1 MKRLVTFFCLSLVI
15 SVFFAATAYGQNN
28 FSVDQFEAYNWDTG
42 ITETFVRFQN
52 GNGAAGDYNVTG
64 SPSLD
69 AYAWNYGGASNIG
82 QMPVVSHLD
91 GPIVLFRKNDILANG
106 GTVTVTLEGY
116 YNHIKFSGVWSS
128 ASKYVVT
135 RGSTTDGG
143 GTMDVVAGEAIR
155 IIAQLSYAD
164 GKPISTPGK
173 TVTWGSSYVGE
184 FSSGEFSSS
193 TSVTDENGMA
203 TVTFTTS
210 TSAGADDFVT
220 ATDNDAFTGSSGVIH
235 TIAGPP
241 ARLAFSQVTQRPI
254 AGKPFDVTIQ
264 LQDKYG
270 NPVEFN
276 GAGVLALTLAQGRG
290 ILGGTLSAA
299 VQGGSNTTTISGV
312 TYSVAAKSDVF
323 LKVTGSGSGNAGGL
337 TGTSGE
343 LHFDATLTVT
353 ATNGT
358 VAKDPDLGSYP
369 CNAIVKLTATPAP
382 GYQFA
387 NWSGDATGSDNP
399 IDVEMDANKSV
410 TANFASITS
419 CTVTLSS
426 NPSAGGTTSGG
437 GTFNPGSSVTVT
449 ATPSAGYTFANWTEG
464 ATVVSTSASYA
475 FTIGANRT
483 LVANFAINTYTLTI
497 SATNGNVAKNPDQG
511 SYNYGSAVILTATP
525 ATGYAFTGWSGD
537 ASGPT
542 NPITV
547 TMTGNK
553 NITANYT
560 TGITPTATKPSG
572 TGSSGDPYQIASLE
586 NLYWIADQTNNNAV
600 SFSGI
605 YFVQTANIDAS
616 STNTWIDQN
625 GYISGWTTINGYPDA
640 FAGSYDGNGHT
651 IDKLSMNNV
660 GLFGRISGATIK
672 NLGVTQIDIHAG
684 SSTAVGG
691 IAARAENSS
700 KILNCYVTGTITA
713 GGGGGLVGVND
724 ASTITNCYSTAS
736 VSSDD
741 RAHGGLVG
749 TNQGG
754 STISYSYSTGLVSG
768 GAGTDPGGLVGNDYD
783 SSPVIYS
790 FWDTQSSGLGT
801 SRGGDG
807 KTTVEMKTL
816 STFTNAGWDFST
828 IWQMNGANYPE
839 LRVFG
844 YTLTITSPNGTVA
857 KNPDQASYNHGSAV
871 ILTATPAT
879 GYTFT
884 GWSGDATGS
893 TNPITVTMTGNKN
906 ITANYTINKYT
917 IALTSA
923 NGTVAKIPDQA
934 SYDYGT
940 TVTLTATPG
949 PGYHF
954 VNWTGNVTGS
964 ANPVSVSMDGNKT
977 ITANFAINT
986 YTLTISATNGSVA
999 KNPDQGSYNYGSA
1012 VILTATPATGYTFTG
1027 WSGDA
1032 TGTTTPLTVT
1042 MNANKSITANFAAN
1056 TNSIAQAYSSAIQYV
1071 LSLPDNA
1078 YKNPADQRRSQL
1090 SDMFAQSQS
1099 KYTAGNSKAAAQYLS
1114 QNVTNHLTPQGK
1126 NSQNVWVTDET
1137 ARLTLLS
1144 MLNNLLDLL
1153 QRAQLP
1159 GTQSA
1164 NGSLAAM
1171 VEDIPTEYGLSQN
1184 YPNPFNP
1191 STTIGFDLPEAA
1203 KVRLAVY
1210 DMLGR
1215 EVAVLA
1221 DEERPAGQHS
1231 VRFDAGRLS
1240 SGMYIFRLQAGDFT
1254 QTKKL
1259 MLMK

>member
-497 SATNGNVAKNPDQG
+497 SATNGSVAKDPD
-511 SYNYGSAVILTATP
+511 L
-525 ATGYAFTGWSGD
+525 
-537 ASGPT
+537 
-542 NPITV
+542 
-547 TMTGNK
+547 
-553 NITANYT
+553 
-560 TGITPTATKPSG
+560 
-572 TGSSGDPYQIASLE
+572 
-586 NLYWIADQTNNNAV
+586 
-600 SFSGI
+600 
-605 YFVQTANIDAS
+605 
-616 STNTWIDQN
+616 
-625 GYISGWTTINGYPDA
+625 
-640 FAGSYDGNGHT
+640 
-651 IDKLSMNNV
+651 
-660 GLFGRISGATIK
+660 
-672 NLGVTQIDIHAG
+672 
-684 SSTAVGG
+684 
-691 IAARAENSS
+691 
-700 KILNCYVTGTITA
+700 
-713 GGGGGLVGVND
+713 
-724 ASTITNCYSTAS
+724 
-736 VSSDD
+736 
-741 RAHGGLVG
+741 
-749 TNQGG
+749 
-754 STISYSYSTGLVSG
+754 
-768 GAGTDPGGLVGNDYD
+768 
-783 SSPVIYS
+783 
-790 FWDTQSSGLGT
+790 
-801 SRGGDG
+801 
-807 KTTVEMKTL
+807 
-816 STFTNAGWDFST
+816 
-828 IWQMNGANYPE
+828 
-839 LRVFG
+839 
-844 YTLTITSPNGTVA
+844 
-857 KNPDQASYNHGSAV
+857 ASYNSGTIVTLKA
-871 ILTATPAT
+871 TAAI

-884 GWSGDATGS
+884 GWTGDASGS
-893 TNPITVTMTGNKN
+893 TNPVGVT
-906 ITANYTINKYT
+906 
-917 IALTSA
+917 
-923 NGTVAKIPDQA
+923 
-934 SYDYGT
+934 
-940 TVTLTATPG
+940 
-949 PGYHF
+949 
-954 VNWTGNVTGS
+954 
-964 ANPVSVSMDGNKT
+964 MDGNKT
-977 ITANFAINT
+977 VTANFVINTYTLTYTAGANGNITGTTPQTVNYDADGTQVTAVPNTGWSFTGWSDGVTTAARTDVKVHANLSVTANFAINT

-999 KNPDQGSYNYGSA
+999 KNPDKDSYNYGSE
-1012 VILTATPATGYTFTG
+1012 VILTATAAPGYTFTG

-1032 TGTTTPLTVT
+1032 TGPTTSLTVT
-1042 MNANKSITANFAAN
+1042 MDANKNITANFAVNAN
-1056 TNSIAQAYSSAIQYV
+1056 PIAQAYSSVIDYV
-1071 LSLPDNA
+1071 GSLPDNA
-1078 YKNPADQRRSQL
+1078 FKKPAGQRRSQL
-1090 SDMFAQSQS
+1090 LDMFAQSQS

-1126 NSQNVWVTDET
+1126 NSQDVWVTDEK

-1144 MLNNLLDLL
+1144 KLNDLLDLL
-1153 QRAQLP
+1153 QRPQLL

-1191 STTIGFDLPEAA
+1191 STIISYSIPKAA
-1203 KVRLAVY
+1203 NVSLRVFNS
-1210 DMLGR
+1210 LGQ
-1215 EVAVLA
+1215 EVAALV
-1221 DEERPAGQHS
+1221 DEQRSPGYYQVQWNAN
-1231 VRFDAGRLS
+1231 VT
-1240 SGMYIFRLQAGDFT
+1240 SGIYFYRLQAGEFLV
-1254 QTKKL
+1254 TKKMVL
-1259 MLMK
+1259 LH